1 MKPELTIKTTEEYSK
16 ATLLEIKDAVEYV
29 SPLTLA
35 RMFDYSKTTVLEKLR
50 ELSRAY
56 HIHVI
61 APDGARPGSNAIR
74 INLRQFRKALF
85 ESSTV
90 DVSKAV

>member
-1 MKPELTIKTTEEYSK
+1 MKPELTIKTTEEYSR

-50 ELSRAY
+50 ELSQAY

-74 INLRQFRKALF
+74 INLRQLRKALF

-90 DVSKAV
+90 DVSRAV